1 MFILDDLATKDL
13 LAMVGKKEK
22 KNKLAASLTHI
33 KTELNSCNKPGVPS
47 TTSASMHFEIHNFS
61 KSHFKTN

>member
-1 MFILDDLATKDL
+1 MFILDDLVTKDL

-22 KNKLAASLTHI
+22 KLAASLTHI
-33 KTELNSCNKPGVPS
+33 KTELNNCNKPGVPS